1 MPQAESRSATLREL
15 AQTLIMALLLA
26 LVIKAFVVETV
37 QVDGPSMEPTLVT
50 GQRLFINK
58 VLYHLRPPATG
69 DIVVFRYPSDPSRN
83 FIKRAIAAPGQT
95 VEIREGVVWVDEKP
109 LHEPYVTNVSRDDY
123 PRVTVPPGR
132 LFVLGDNRA
141 NSDDSR
147 SADVGLVPLQ
157 NLKGKAFV
165 RFWPLPEFAWMGR

>member
-1 MPQAESRSATLREL
+1 MPQAESRSAMLREL

-26 LVIKAFVVETV
+26 LVIKAFVIETV

-58 VLYHLRPPATG
+58 VVYHTHPPATG

-83 FIKRAIAAPGQT
+83 FIKRAIAVAGQT
-95 VEIREGVVWVDEKP
+95 VEIRAGVVWVDDKP
-109 LHEPYVTNVSRDDY
+109 LQEPYVAHAAHDDY
-123 PRVTVPPGR
+123 PRVTVPSGR
-132 LFVLGDNRA
+132 LFVLGDNRG

-147 SADVGLVPLQ
+147 SPDVGLVPLQ
-157 NLKGKAFV
+157 NVKGKAFV
-165 RFWPLPEFAWMGR
+165 RFWPLRQFAWMER